1 MHLRENKI
9 MVIILVQV
17 RDDKSE
23 LLAVEVEM
31 HRKILIQKIFRQGN
45 IEGFSDLLDDRI
57 KNKTEVCMILSF

>member
-1 MHLRENKI
+1 

>member
-1 MHLRENKI
+1 

-31 HRKILIQKIFRQGN
+31 HRKILIQKRFRQGN
-45 IEGFSDLLDDRI
+45 PEGFSDLLDDRI
-57 KNKTEVCMILSF
+57 ENKTEVCMTLSS

>member
-57 KNKTEVCMILSF
+57 KNKTEVCMTLSF

>member
-45 IEGFSDLLDDRI
+45 LEGFSDLLDDRI
-57 KNKTEVCMILSF
+57 KNKTEVCMTLSF